1 MKPYMRNGLIWTL
14 GAVAAMAG
22 IIVWAATQLPADAM
36 IPTHWNASGEPD
48 DFSTRNGALLLL
60 GIFPAITLCVSA
72 LLAAAPFLDPRKSHI
87 EHGHKAL
94 SATWIGILVLFTLV
108 TLGIAISMV
117 KGTSGDFNT
126 GGVVRWIIAGSAGL
140 LIVIGNYLPKTRSN
154 FMIGVRT
161 PWTLSS
167 DYTWEKTHRLAGKL
181 FILAGLLG
189 MIGAF
194 MFNGI
199 WLALQLSLLVLLTAV
214 ICIVYSYLVWRNAD
228 DRDSGKHLT
237 I

>member
-1 MKPYMRNGLIWTL
+1 MKPYIRNGLIWTL
-14 GAVAAMAG
+14 AALAAMAS
-22 IIVWAATQLPADAM
+22 IIGWAAIQLPVDTM

-48 DFSTRNGALLLL
+48 GFSTRNSALMLL
-60 GIFPAITLCVSA
+60 GVVPATTLFVSA

-126 GGVVRWIIAGSAGL
+126 GGIVRWIIAGTAGL
-140 LIVIGNYLPKTRSN
+140 FIVIGNYLPKTRSN

-167 DYTWEKTHRLAGKL
+167 DHTWEKTHRLAGKL
-181 FILAGLLG
+181 FILTGVLG
-189 MIGAF
+189 MVGAF
-194 MFNGI
+194 VFNGI
-199 WLALQLSLLVLLTAV
+199 WLALQLSALVLLTAI
-214 ICIVYSYLVWRNAD
+214 ICIVYSYMVWRKAD
-228 DRDSGKHLT
+228 DRDPDTHLT